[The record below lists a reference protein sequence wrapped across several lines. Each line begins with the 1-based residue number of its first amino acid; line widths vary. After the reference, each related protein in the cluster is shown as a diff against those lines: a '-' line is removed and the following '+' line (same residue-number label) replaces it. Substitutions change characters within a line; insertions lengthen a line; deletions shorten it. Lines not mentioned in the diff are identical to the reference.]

1 MHWLQAQEDGGY
13 DLQALQ
19 LDIVGFLAILGEGSV
34 LANAQVSTLSRWIFL
49 PRLIPAPQALMRPA
63 RPLELEPVPGFV
75 SGVWSGNDRD
85 NVNHIA
91 SIVCDANELP
101 PFSVR
106 VVSIQRVD
114 ETKPLKV
121 RTFAPLTFVAVIGC
135 SLSILLLVLSIH
147 LRDGMSIL
155 ATVLLSL
162 LSTLIGLGNFWTLR
176 LPERLQDQQK
186 KNQESKHGKPQERPH
201 AEERPDEEKN
211 DREDY
216 VPPGDLVIRYPR
228 GTFLVVRCHENVARE
243 LYFAPVEIDYYLKH
257 AWAYRLLSLVGT
269 MMLMGGVVCLA
280 NAKIESQIAWAG
292 SYMLLGS
299 SYWIVAAL
307 PGKLHWDTSAYRVV
321 PEALSDSI
329 QTETGTWYSPS
340 QTFTQALWKAIVV
353 SKDTGWVHRNN
364 ACPSTTMWD
373 DWLQM
378 AKSCS
383 GDFKEGEAH
392 PIASGVRTWAIPS
405 WDPQKYFTEL
415 LQTEARKRGVSHL
428 ARHA

>member
-1 MHWLQAQEDGGY
+1 MHWLQAEEDGSY

-85 NVNHIA
+85 NINHIA
-91 SIVCDANELP
+91 NIVCDANNLP

-106 VVSIQRVD
+106 VVTIKRVD
-114 ETKPLKV
+114 ENRPLKV
-121 RTFAPLTFVAVIGC
+121 RTFAPLTVVAVIGC
-135 SLSILLLVLSIH
+135 SLSILLLVLSIQ
-147 LRDGMSIL
+147 LRDGMSII

-176 LPERLQDQQK
+176 LPKRLIDKQK
-186 KNQESKHGKPQERPH
+186 KDQKSKQGKQHERPR
-201 AEERPDEEKN
+201 AEKSPDDSKDN
-211 DREDY
+211 NQDY

-243 LYFAPVEIDYYLKH
+243 LYFAPEEIDYYLKP

-269 MMLMGGVVCLA
+269 MMLMGGVICLA

-307 PGKLHWDTSAYRVV
+307 PGKLHWDTSAYEVV

-329 QTETGTWYSPS
+329 QTEKGLFYSPS

-353 SKDTGWVHRNN
+353 SKDTAWVRRNN
-364 ACPSTTMWD
+364 ACPSTTTWD

-383 GDFKEGEAH
+383 SDFKEDAAKS
-392 PIASGVRTWAIPS
+392 IVNGVKTWEIPP
-405 WDPQKYFTEL
+405 WDPQEYFSKL
-415 LQTEARKRGVSHL
+415 LQTEAEKRGVGHL
-428 ARHA
+428 AMHA

>member
-1 MHWLQAQEDGGY
+1 
-13 DLQALQ
+13 
-19 LDIVGFLAILGEGSV
+19 
-34 LANAQVSTLSRWIFL
+34 
-49 PRLIPAPQALMRPA
+49 MRPA
-63 RPLELEPVPGFV
+63 RPLELEPVPGHV

-91 SIVCDANELP
+91 NIVCDAHKLP

-106 VVSIQRVD
+106 VVTIKRVD
-114 ETKPLKV
+114 EEKPLKV
-121 RTFAPLTFVAVIGC
+121 KTFAPLTFVAIIGC
-135 SLSILLLVLSIH
+135 SLSILLLALSIH
-147 LRDGMSIL
+147 LRDGMSIV

-162 LSTLIGLGNFWTLR
+162 LSTLIGLGNFWTLK
-176 LPERLQDQQK
+176 LPKRLQDQQEK
-186 KNQESKHGKPQERPH
+186 KQKSKHGKHKKTAVVKE
-201 AEERPDEEKN
+201 APDDKKKDDN
-211 DREDY
+211 EDC
-216 VPPGDLVIRYPR
+216 VPPGDLVIRYPK

-243 LYFAPVEIDYYLKH
+243 LYFAPEEIDYLLKH

-269 MMLMGGVVCLA
+269 MMLMGGVICLA

-307 PGKLHWDTSAYRVV
+307 PGKLHWDTSLYEVV

-329 QTETGTWYSPS
+329 QTDKGLWYSPS

-353 SKDTGWVHRNN
+353 SKDTAWVRRNN
-364 ACPSTTMWD
+364 ACPSTNTWD

-378 AKSCS
+378 AKACS
-383 GDFKEGEAH
+383 SDFKEDEAH
-392 PIASGVRTWAIPS
+392 TNAKGVKTWQIPP
-405 WDPQKYFTEL
+405 WDPQGYFTEL